1 MYNPLSMKRT
11 RLLAAPVIFFLS
23 ACAANVIVRRPPDPA
38 KPMRVAVLPFKP
50 HPGFPASGELA
61 YEAFSTNLLQLKGYS
76 VIDRGA
82 LDQLIKEQKLT
93 QTGVIDQEKAVEIG
107 KLLGAEGVVLGTVTE
122 YIPRNYL
129 LFPPAKVSL
138 NARLINTRTGEVEW
152 TASHTRGGLN
162 RWFTWIVWPAGIV
175 ATVISPSAEDQVER
189 TSRAI
194 SRTLNREMA
203 KQRTQ

>member
-1 MYNPLSMKRT
+1 MKRSC
-11 RLLAAPVIFFLS
+11 LLAASSILFLN
-23 ACAANVIVRRPPDPA
+23 ACAANIIVRRAPDPA
-38 KPMRVAVLPFKP
+38 RPARVAVLPFKA
-50 HPGFPASGELA
+50 HPSFPGSGELA
-61 YEAFSTNLLQLKGYS
+61 YEAFSTNLLKLKGYS

-93 QTGVIDQEKAVEIG
+93 QTGVIDQDKAVEIG

-138 NARLINTRTGEVEW
+138 TARLINTRTGEVEW

-162 RWFTWIVWPAGIV
+162 RWFTWIVWPVGIV
-175 ATVISPSAEDQVER
+175 ATVISPSAEDQVQR
-189 TSRAI
+189 TSRSI
-194 SRTLNREMA
+194 SRALDKEIT
-203 KQRTQ
+203 KQRAEIR

>member
-1 MYNPLSMKRT
+1 MKK
-11 RLLAAPVIFFLS
+11 LYFIAAFSAFFLS

-38 KPMRVAVLPFKP
+38 KPMAVAVLPFKA
-50 HPGFPASGELA
+50 HPDYPKSGELA
-61 YEAFSTNLLQLKGYS
+61 YEAFSTYLLELKGYS

-93 QTGVIDQEKAVEIG
+93 QTGVMDQDKAVEIG

-129 LFPPAKVSL
+129 MFPPATVSL
-138 NARLINTRTGEVEW
+138 TARLINTRTGEIEW

-162 RWFTWIVWPAGIV
+162 RWFTWIVWPVGV
-175 ATVISPSAEDQVER
+175 VSTVISPSAEDQVQR

-194 SRTLNREMA
+194 SRSLKKEIV
-203 KQRTQ
+203 KQQVQ